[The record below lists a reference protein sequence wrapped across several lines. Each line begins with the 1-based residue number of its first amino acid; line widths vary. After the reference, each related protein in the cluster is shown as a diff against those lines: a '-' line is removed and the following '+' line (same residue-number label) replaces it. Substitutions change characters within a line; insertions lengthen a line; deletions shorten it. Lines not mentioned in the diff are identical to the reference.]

1 MPALQLDPAPR
12 SYTAS
17 VTLLRRSDRGATVA
31 PVQTTIADIE
41 AWLLADAMRVDDL
54 LELFEALAW
63 RLVAAGAPLDRASL
77 HVGTLHPQVFGFAW
91 NWERAD
97 GLCDEVKV
105 AEATLKTDAYRRNPL
120 FRVIEFGEV
129 FRGDTSDPDTVSKY
143 PLMAELARRGI
154 TEYVVMPLRA
164 GGAYHNA
171 ASIATKRPG
180 GFTDADR
187 ADLSR
192 ILGLFA
198 LHVERHIVSRI
209 ARNVLDT
216 YLGEAA
222 GKQVLRGSIKR
233 GAGEAIRAIIWVSD
247 LRGFTDLSDRLAGS
261 DIVALINAYF
271 ERLAGAVMAEGGEV
285 LKFIGDG
292 LLAVFPYAH
301 FKDERA
307 AAQASLAAAEQALR
321 AVDDLNRATP
331 PELAAIDGWR
341 PLRSGIALHEGE
353 VFFGNVGAP
362 DRLDFTVMGS
372 AVNTASRVEALTKSL
387 GRPVL
392 ITEPVARMLDH
403 PLDHLGEHTLRGLAT
418 PLAIFSPGASVRG

>member
-1 MPALQLDPAPR
+1 M
-12 SYTAS
+12 
-17 VTLLRRSDRGATVA
+17 
-31 PVQTTIADIE
+31 
-41 AWLLADAMRVDDL
+41 
-54 LELFEALAW
+54 
-63 RLVAAGAPLDRASL
+63 
-77 HVGTLHPQVFGFAW
+77 
-91 NWERAD
+91 
-97 GLCDEVKV
+97 
-105 AEATLKTDAYRRNPL
+105 
-120 FRVIEFGEV
+120 
-129 FRGDTSDPDTVSKY
+129 
-143 PLMAELARRGI
+143 
-154 TEYVVMPLRA
+154 
-164 GGAYHNA
+164 
-171 ASIATKRPG
+171 
-180 GFTDADR
+180 
-187 ADLSR
+187 
-192 ILGLFA
+192 
-198 LHVERHIVSRI
+198 
-209 ARNVLDT
+209 
-216 YLGEAA
+216 
-222 GKQVLRGSIKR
+222 LRGSIKR

-301 FKDERA
+301 FKNERA

-392 ITEPVARMLDH
+392 ITEPVARMLDR
-403 PLDHLGEHTLRGLAT
+403 PLDHLGEHTLRGLAIRWRFSV
-418 PLAIFSPGASVRG
+418 PSRPCLANGSAAPTRSAAPASQTAAPRSCA